1 MVETHNI
8 SCLRQR
14 DLKRMVCGSVLDDT
28 AWWVGVL
35 YSQIGW
41 VCLFDALPFLL
52 PSGKVKLACSFG
64 CDSATQCNVS
74 YFVVSLL
81 AFERIPRFVI
91 SFNAGMFL
99 SLSFS
104 FHC

>member
-1 MVETHNI
+1 MILLGGWVYFI
-8 SCLRQR
+8 R
-14 DLKRMVCGSVLDDT
+14 KSV
-28 AWWVGVL
+28 AF
-35 YSQIGW
+35 

-52 PSGKVKLACSFG
+52 PSGKVKPACSFG

-81 AFERIPRFVI
+81 PFERIPRFVI